1 MATNSEEWLNQAD
14 YDMETAKFMFKGGRF
29 IYTIFMCHLSIE
41 KALKGIY
48 IQKLKGSPPKTHNLL
63 YLIEILKL
71 QLPENLYDSIFL
83 LNRLSVTTRYPDN
96 LQKMLKD
103 YSKAK
108 TKDLMIKSEEVLKW
122 IKREFTKL

>member
-14 YDMETAKFMFKGGRF
+14 YDMETAEFMFKGGRY

-41 KALKGIY
+41 KA
-48 IQKLKGSPPKTHNLL
+48 
-63 YLIEILKL
+63 
-71 QLPENLYDSIFL
+71 

-103 YSKAK
+103 YSKEK
-108 TKDLMIKSEEVLKW
+108 TKDLILKSEEVLKW

>member
-1 MATNSEEWLNQAD
+1 
-14 YDMETAKFMFKGGRF
+14 
-29 IYTIFMCHLSIE
+29 MCRLSLE

-48 IQKLKGSPPKTHNLL
+48 VQKLKESPPKTHNLL
-63 YLIEILKL
+63 YLIEILEL

-103 YSKAK
+103 YSKEK

-122 IKREFTKL
+122 IKREFTKP